1 MDPLLV
7 LHRAPLG
14 TAWNAAFFPRA
25 AAIFGARQQF
35 PRAPSARQAPA
46 PPGTSL
52 HEKCCVNA
60 TWSAFLPRI
69 LLGFP
74 HLSRNKAFPKI
85 LLVGMLP
92 FPHPFSPARRP
103 LFGLAL
109 RQVHVWLQLE
119 GVSQCKC
126 RSRRHPWVLACG
138 HWGGDPTESL
148 QYLQLCDV
156 PSWPAP
162 PSPPCSQGIPGTCS
176 NGLGVL
182 RACKCPPP
190 ALASQCRFKGHGCLE
205 TGGNLWLRCDSGQI
219 RGDRGPPPRSA
230 SRRSHGRS
238 APPETP
244 WGMQN
249 GP

>member
-119 GVSQCKC
+119 GVSQCKF

-162 PSPPCSQGIPGTCS
+162 PSRPAP
-176 NGLGVL
+176 
-182 RACKCPPP
+182 RASLAPVPM
-190 ALASQCRFKGHGCLE
+190 AWESSGLASARHPPWPLNAGLRD
-205 TGGNLWLRCDSGQI
+205 TGAWRAVGICG
-219 RGDRGPPPRSA
+219 
-230 SRRSHGRS
+230 
-238 APPETP
+238 
-244 WGMQN
+244 
-249 GP
+249 